1 MKLCIAVI
9 LLIAIVRNSS
19 ARIGGVVYTR
29 WGSSTCPYTS
39 TRVYSGAMAGT
50 SYQFRGGASN
60 MLCMPFNPDY
70 YYTRS
75 GTQGHSYL
83 NGAEYAQPLHVRYSS
98 PELNAPCA
106 VCTVYTRSQV
116 LMIPGKIYCPSS
128 WTREYFGYLMSESG
142 NEYRSTFTCID
153 KYQEGL
159 AGSRGHSPA
168 SDLWHVEA
176 SCSGLKC
183 PPYSPSKELTCVVC
197 TK

>member
-9 LLIAIVRNSS
+9 LLIAIVQNSS
-19 ARIGGVVYTR
+19 AMIGGVVYTR

-39 TRVYSGAMAGT
+39 TLVYSGAMAGT
-50 SYQFRGGASN
+50 SYEYKGGASN

-70 YYTRS
+70 YNTRS

-83 NGAEYAQPLHVRYSS
+83 HGAEYAQPLQHSS
-98 PELNAPCA
+98 AELNAPCA
-106 VCTVYTRSQV
+106 VCAVYTRTLV

-128 WTREYFGYLMSESG
+128 WTREYFGYLMSEQKTTQ
-142 NEYRSTFTCID
+142 RSAFTCID
-153 KYQEGL
+153 KSQEGVT
-159 AGSRGHSPA
+159 GSRGHTPG

-176 SCSGLKC
+176 SCSGLRC